1 MVDKQVE
8 DDKKLKGR
16 LRLNKPYMWLINVL
30 GGVACLFALLHFP
43 SAQVDLRFLLLAS
56 LTVIVSSRVSVRI
69 PRANTTIT
77 VSDAFIFLTMLLYN
91 PEAAIL
97 LAAAEGTCSGLR
109 LSKTPRTVLFN
120 AGAMTCSTFLTT
132 SVLHLILGPQFDL
145 RHQPYSIAIAAICVM
160 GLVQYI
166 ANTGLVAVCLSLKSD
181 QPLWP
186 TWSKH
191 YLWSSVT
198 YFAGAAVAGLI
209 ASSVGMIG
217 LYAVLLTI
225 PMISILYFTYHKY
238 LEDIRAT
245 AAQAEQAER
254 ERAEAEHARAEA
266 ERERAEQFRYAAFHD
281 ALTNLP
287 NRALLTENLKAVIE
301 RAKQEADYQFAVLFL
316 DLDRFKNINDS
327 LGHTIGDQLLVTI
340 ARRLEHS
347 VRETDTVARLG
358 GDEFAIL
365 LNGIKHS
372 DDAIQMTERIQKEI
386 SMPFSLSG
394 HEVFTTPSTGI
405 ALSVTGYDDPDDILR
420 DADTAMYHAK
430 ERGKACYE
438 MFDQS
443 MHARAV
449 NLLRLETDLRRAL
462 EREEFFVHYQPI
474 VSLET
479 GTLSGFEALVRWQH
493 PERGFISPAEFV
505 SVAED
510 TRLIIPLGLWVL
522 RESCRQMCQWQWQS
536 PANSSL
542 ILSVNLSGKQL
553 TQPDLVEQIEVIL
566 KETHLNPRCLKLEIT
581 ESVVME
587 NAESAIAML
596 QGLKALGLQL
606 SIDDFGTGYSSLSY
620 LHRFPVDTLKID
632 RSFVSQ
638 MSMSDENA
646 EIVRTIKTLASN
658 LGMDVVAEGVETLE
672 QLKQLAA
679 LQCEYGQGYL
689 FSKPV
694 DAEAVTALLAKR
706 PDWNVSAFS
715 PTRESFVP
723 ARAVVSHLR
732 SA

>member
-1 MVDKQVE
+1 
-8 DDKKLKGR
+8 
-16 LRLNKPYMWLINVL
+16 MWLINAL
-30 GGVACLFALLHFP
+30 GGVACLFSLLHFP
-43 SAQVDLRFLLLAS
+43 SAQADLRFLLLAS

-132 SVLHLILGPQFDL
+132 SVLHLLLGPHFDL
-145 RHQPYSIAIAAICVM
+145 RHQPFALVVAAVCVM

-166 ANTGLVAVCLSLKSD
+166 ANTGLVAVCLALKTE
-181 QPLWP
+181 QPLWL

-191 YLWSSVT
+191 YLWSSIT

-209 ASSVGMIG
+209 ASSVGMVG
-217 LYAVLLTI
+217 LYAVFLTI
-225 PMISILYFTYHKY
+225 PIISILYLTYYKY

-245 AAQAEQAER
+245 AAQAEQSER

-287 NRALLTENLKAVIE
+287 NRALLTENLKIVIE
-301 RAKQEADYQFAVLFL
+301 RAKQEPDYQFAVLFL

-347 VRETDTVARLG
+347 VRAADMVARLG

-372 DDAIQMTERIQKEI
+372 HDAMQMAERVQKEI
-386 SMPFSLSG
+386 SLPYSLSG

-405 ALSVTGYDDPDDILR
+405 AMSVTGYDDPEGILR

-462 EREEFFVHYQPI
+462 EREEFCVYYQPI

-493 PERGFISPAEFV
+493 PERGFISPADFI

-536 PANSSL
+536 SAHSSL
-542 ILSVNLSGKQL
+542 TLSVNLSGKQL
-553 TQPDLVEQIEVIL
+553 TQPDLIKQIEAIL
-566 KETHLNPRCLKLEIT
+566 NETHLNPRCLKLEIT

-587 NAESAIAML
+587 NAEAAIAML
-596 QGLKALGLQL
+596 KELKALGVQL

-620 LHRFPVDTLKID
+620 LHRFPIDTLKID

-638 MSMSDENA
+638 MGISDENA
-646 EIVRTIKTLASN
+646 EIVRTIRALAGN
-658 LGMDVVAEGVETLE
+658 MGMDVVAEGVETIE
-672 QLKQLAA
+672 QLQQLTA
-679 LQCEYGQGYL
+679 LGCEFGQGYL

-694 DAEAVTALLAKR
+694 GAAAAGALIAKQLN
-706 PDWNVSAFS
+706 WHVSAF
-715 PTRESFVP
+715 PRPKETAAP
-723 ARAVVSHLR
+723 ARAVVTQLR

>member
-1 MVDKQVE
+1 
-8 DDKKLKGR
+8 
-16 LRLNKPYMWLINVL
+16 MWLINAL
-30 GGVACLFALLHFP
+30 GCVACLFSLLHFS

-97 LAAAEGTCSGLR
+97 LAAAEGACSGLR

-145 RHQPYSIAIAAICVM
+145 RHQPYSIAIAAVCVM

-225 PMISILYFTYHKY
+225 PMISILYFTYYKY

-254 ERAEAEHARAEA
+254 ERAEAEHARAES

-287 NRALLTENLKAVIE
+287 NRALLTENLKAVIA
-301 RAKQEADYQFAVLFL
+301 RSKQETDYQFAVLFL

-347 VRETDTVARLG
+347 VREVDTVARLG

-365 LNGIKHS
+365 LNGINHS
-372 DDAIQMTERIQKEI
+372 DDAIQMTERIQKAI
-386 SMPFSLSG
+386 SMPYSLSG

-405 ALSVTGYDDPDDILR
+405 ALGVTGYDDPEEILR

-553 TQPDLVEQIEVIL
+553 TQPDLVEQIEMIL
-566 KETHLNPRCLKLEIT
+566 EETHLNPRCLKLEIT

-638 MSMSDENA
+638 MSMSNENA
-646 EIVRTIKTLASN
+646 EIVRTIKTLATN

-679 LQCEYGQGYL
+679 LECEYGQGYL

-694 DAEAVTALLAKR
+694 DAETATALIAKR
-706 PDWNVSAFS
+706 PDWHVNAF
-715 PTRESFVP
+715 PLTRESFVP
-723 ARAVVSHLR
+723 ARSAIKHLR